1 MVRDLIHYDSTTL
14 WCIERARASP
24 ATIDCAWA
32 VYQRRNAA
40 DQLRS
45 ARARRIRPAETPD
58 PHCNLSEESL
68 ARGELLSGP
77 SPFVEVA
84 RDVHRA
90 DDEMTTMVPKKS
102 GVPTLSDPFYD
113 LFYVIIGRQRRNP
126 DGKRL
131 NWGVPRYTRVGTDTL
146 VPRVRKR
153 VKLQVHFASGTSGA

>member
-1 MVRDLIHYDSTTL
+1 MMRDLIYYDSTTL
-14 WCIERARASP
+14 RCIERARASP

-45 ARARRIRPAETPD
+45 ARARRIRPAETPE

-68 ARGELLSGP
+68 ARGELPSGP
-77 SPFVEVA
+77 SPFVEVGKRRA
-84 RDVHRA
+84 SRQRD
-90 DDEMTTMVPKKS
+90 EKSGVPKKS

-131 NWGVPRYTRVGTDTL
+131 NWGVQRYTRVGTDTL

-153 VKLQVHFASGTSGA
+153 VKLHGAPQGASTDQ